1 MTLRPTRS
9 LSARLFAIAGVAALG
24 LGLAGCS
31 GGDTPDGGASSTPK
45 ASATERPAITDVDT
59 PAGGTG
65 DYVGALKDV
74 QVSSCKKSGSDWAVT
89 GTVENPAKSAQG
101 YRIYV
106 SLLKGQSDTRAVK
119 EVDVASV
126 AAGASDEWSTTIGTA
141 ESGLSCVLRV
151 ERFAA

>member
-9 LSARLFAIAGVAALG
+9 LSVRLLALAGVAALG
-24 LGLAGCS
+24 VGLAGCS
-31 GGDTPDGGASSTPK
+31 GDDPDGKPSASST
-45 ASATERPAITDVDT
+45 AAATERPAITDVET

-65 DYVGALKDV
+65 DYVGAKSDV
-74 QVSSCKKSGSDWAVT
+74 QVTSCKRSGSSWSVA
-89 GTVENPAKSAQG
+89 GTVKNPEKTSQG

-106 SLLKGQSDTRAVK
+106 SLLKGQSDTRAVQ
-119 EVDVASV
+119 EVDVDTV
-126 AAGASDEWSTTIGTA
+126 GAGTSKDWDTTIDTS